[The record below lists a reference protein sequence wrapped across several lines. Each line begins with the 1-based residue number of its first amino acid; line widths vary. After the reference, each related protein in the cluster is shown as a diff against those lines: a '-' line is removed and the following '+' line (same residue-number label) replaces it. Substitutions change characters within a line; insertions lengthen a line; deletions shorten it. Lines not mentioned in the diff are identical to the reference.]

1 MAAWESGDAYE
12 HVIIDKDTKA
22 IVGACGF
29 YRVNKIDFDCN
40 LGYWVRESHLGQGA
54 ALEAVRQIRNFAFKE
69 TGLVGLEIVVA
80 QTNLASR
87 LVAEKARPIVDGP
100 QRAIIRM
107 HGVSYDAR
115 MYALINPEAN
125 RYREDS
131 DR

>member
-87 LVAEKARPIVDGP
+87 LVAEKARPIVDRSTTGYNP
-100 QRAIIRM
+100 N
-107 HGVSYDAR
+107 AR
-115 MYALINPEAN
+115 RFLRRSHVCIDQSRSKPIS
-125 RYREDS
+125 RRL
-131 DR
+131 